1 MEGDAVHKIA
11 NSTGQSW
18 SQTEIIELW
27 EEYEN
32 HDTPES
38 KIVHQL
44 DKLDM
49 LVQAVA
55 YEERYRVDLSQ
66 FFSGLENYFEDPLIS
81 QWAKETFDGHQKFL
95 MEFNANSNM

>member
-1 MEGDAVHKIA
+1 MESEAVQKIA

-18 SQTEIIELW
+18 SQTEIYDLW

-32 HDTPES
+32 HDTHES

-55 YEERYRVDLSQ
+55 YEERYRVDLS
-66 FFSGLENYFEDPLIS
+66 
-81 QWAKETFDGHQKFL
+81 
-95 MEFNANSNM
+95 